1 MKVCRICPHPE
12 RGFIDALLEQGL
24 SPRALAKRIGSTTRK
39 SLAYHRDA
47 CLARP
52 PDEKETDG

>member
-1 MKVCRICPHPE
+1 MRACRICPHPE
-12 RGFIDALLEQGL
+12 RGFIDELLGQGL

-39 SLAYHRDA
+39 GLARHRDR
-47 CLARP
+47 CLAAK